1 MRQGR
6 LALGRRAC
14 SFAYPAFLVW
24 MAARLGFM
32 FARRPGLLAR
42 FIAMTLLVTLLL
54 ASMKGC
60 GSMEFPHD

>member
-1 MRQGR
+1 
-6 LALGRRAC
+6 
-14 SFAYPAFLVW
+14 